1 MFGKQKSIQPLL
13 QHIVERYLC
22 KAIRNEAAILSCF
35 VNKNTFL
42 QVTWEI
48 QFVDNGLSSEK
59 LCQVKE
65 NALLSYNLETE
76 RHFNTTV
83 HRRSNWT

>member
-1 MFGKQKSIQPLL
+1 MFGKQKSTQPLL

-42 QVTWEI
+42 QETWEI
-48 QFVDNGLSSEK
+48 QFVDNGLSFHQK
-59 LCQVKE
+59 NHVKE
-65 NALLSYNLETE
+65 NALVSYNLETE

-83 HRRSNWT
+83 HRKSNRT